1 MQWSRERGGMLHTG
15 CAAFIR
21 MGAFLETVGN
31 TKHGRQ
37 RAKLQPCG
45 NNLCYRWLPFMI
57 KIIISIISLDSI
69 LMIKH
74 SGSGT
79 PNDDQK
85 HHCSTSVKEFMLR
98 PPIDRRASLYSL
110 YLAFPFTNAT

>member
-1 MQWSRERGGMLHTG
+1 MELSKEREGTLHTG
-15 CAAFIR
+15 CAAFMR
-21 MGAFLETVGN
+21 MGAFLDTVGN

-57 KIIISIISLDSI
+57 KIIIPIISLDSI

-85 HHCSTSVKEFMLR
+85 QQCLYMDKNALKKAMLSS
-98 PPIDRRASLYSL
+98 IADVFLG
-110 YLAFPFTNAT
+110 